1 MNNKPV
7 SYVETGHKKW
17 KYRQTEYHEFKFKGL
32 SQSDIL
38 DQDAYNKISKYI
50 TIDKDRFFTRSGYT
64 IDGATKFPDF
74 DWMMRRAVWGHDA
87 LYQLMELGV
96 ISWDFRKQADELLR
110 DLAHDDY
117 IILHPA
123 NNRIHKMIIER
134 RAIFW
139 SRLVYNGVRYG
150 YPIAKKL

>member
-1 MNNKPV
+1 MKNNPV
-7 SYVETGHKKW
+7 SYVETGHKIW
-17 KYRQTEYHEFKFKGL
+17 KYRQTEYYEFKFKGI

-64 IDGATKFPDF
+64 INGATKFPDF
-74 DWMMRRAVWGHDA
+74 DWMMRRPVWGHDA

-110 DLAHDDY
+110 DLACEDY
-117 IILHPA
+117 IIL
-123 NNRIHKMIIER
+123 NNSSNRFTQYIVER
-134 RAIFW
+134 QAIAW